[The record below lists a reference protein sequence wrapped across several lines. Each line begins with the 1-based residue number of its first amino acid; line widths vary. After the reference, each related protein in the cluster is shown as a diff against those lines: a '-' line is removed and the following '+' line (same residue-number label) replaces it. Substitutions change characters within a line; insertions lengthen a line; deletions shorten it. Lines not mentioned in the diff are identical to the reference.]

1 MQNVKPTKPP
11 VIRRGQRVPYHRGSQ
26 REIDE
31 RRGHIARML
40 ARGVRKMDIHA
51 LVRAMFRREWRT
63 TDRDIAF
70 ITGQASQ
77 WRERVRSGYGRI
89 SLYEALVKM
98 KLIKDDAQKD
108 GSK

>member
-1 MQNVKPTKPP
+1 MPKAIKPP
-11 VIRRGQRVPYHRGSQ
+11 VTRRGQRVPYFKASQ

-51 LVRAMFRREWRT
+51 VMRVMYHREWRT

-70 ITGQASQ
+70 IVGQASQ
-77 WRERVRSGYGRI
+77 WRERVRSGYGRM
-89 SLYEALVKM
+89 SFYEALVKM
-98 KLIKDDAQKD
+98 KLIKNDTSNDA
-108 GSK
+108 ST